1 VNIQENIRIAA
12 YSIRTNLMRSLLTM
26 LGIIIGVCSVI
37 AIITVGDGGKDYIIK
52 MLEDLNSSVV
62 TIRVSSRTK
71 ADYVNKDD
79 IERIKAIKEVK
90 YVSPVGYGIGSC
102 ASDYEVADIALAIT
116 GNVDLQYV
124 MNMTVLDGRFFNE
137 EEFDSS
143 AKVCLIP
150 DIGAAALF
158 GSTDCLGEYVTFNLN
173 NQSVN
178 LKIIGITSASLASGS
193 SSSSMMGGTSLSPT
207 DEAAVALIVPST
219 VTDQM
224 QGLQGAYDTVY
235 IMAEDPKLTDTV
247 GNVAANILYSR
258 HNNFGSEAYT
268 VTNMASY
275 IDLFDSVVSILTTFI
290 AGVSGISLVVGGIGV
305 MNIMLVSV
313 TERTREIGIRKAL
326 GAKTRTILYQFLTE
340 SIILCMIGGLV
351 GLLIGVIG
359 AYAIANYMDIPISL
373 KFSTVALALGF
384 SSAIGI
390 FFGIYPA
397 RRAAKM
403 QPIEALRR
411 D

>member
-1 VNIQENIRIAA
+1 MNIQENIRIAA

-52 MLEDLNSSVV
+52 MLEDLNSSTV
-62 TIRVSSRTK
+62 TIQVSSRTK

-79 IERIKAIKEVK
+79 IERIKEIKEVK

-124 MNMTVLDGRFFNE
+124 MNMTVLEGRFFNE

-158 GSTDCLGEYVTFNLN
+158 GTADCLGEYVTFNLN

-193 SSSSMMGGTSLSPT
+193 SSSSMMGGTSFSSG
-207 DEAAVALIVPST
+207 EVAVALIVPST

-224 QGLQGAYDTVY
+224 QGLQGVYDMVY
-235 IMAEDPKLTDTV
+235 IMAEDPKLADTV

-359 AYAIANYMDIPISL
+359 AYAIASYMDIPISL